1 MPEDVSKKRE
11 HVEATGTLDLGL
23 SFLLNGDSESSSHSV
38 SPVPQAP
45 SAQETPPEGSAG
57 SEAESPY
64 EKLAS
69 TGSWSEI
76 LRLAEGDLS
85 SGDDARVRTWW
96 IYAHLQNRSMPASFL
111 AAPLESLLTKNTGEA
126 APADQALLERT
137 AHLVHRRLVESGDA
151 TLAQAIAASISS
163 AKLLPAAVET
173 LRPASTP
180 LNAISSHRVEK
191 QSSAVIWG
199 AESVKQPLRVG
210 LLGVVAASVFCLLA
224 ALGIFFAY
232 GGKQLFGAEV
242 AIAAETF
249 VSQDEKPELLIPALD
264 RRDLVGRL
272 GALYYSIDKGEGES
286 GGNAAGADVASVA
299 VSSASER
306 AEVVQPASGSGSDAS
321 VGTADSARGGTD
333 IKQPAGTEEAVAT
346 TVAPKLPKER
356 VNTTSPVEGPDFR
369 ERAGRNQRSGSGG
382 AGAVGTTANRS
393 PAPDD
398 GRSRRLPAETSRP
411 EIVMGMPEP
420 ERTQGRYYTVLVSC
434 SVLDAPNYSALV
446 VSQLRRGET
455 VFVEARVGGWLR
467 LRSRN
472 GRAGFVL
479 AQDLVEASRD
489 DFREP

>member
-1 MPEDVSKKRE
+1 MPEDVSKKGE
-11 HVEATGTLDLGL
+11 HAEAPGTLDLGL
-23 SFLLNGDSESSSHSV
+23 SFLLNGDSESSSQSV
-38 SPVPQAP
+38 PPVSNTPP
-45 SAQETPPEGSAG
+45 AQETPSEGIAV
-57 SEAESPY
+57 SEPESPY

-69 TGSWSEI
+69 TESWSEI

-126 APADQALLERT
+126 ARADQALLERT
-137 AHLVHRRLVESGDA
+137 AHLVHRRLVESGDV

-163 AKLLPAAVET
+163 AQLLPAAVET
-173 LRPASTP
+173 LRPASVP
-180 LNAISSHRVEK
+180 LNAISTPRVEK

-199 AESVKQPLRVG
+199 VESVKQPVRVR
-210 LLGVVAASVFCLLA
+210 LLGVVAAGVFCLLA
-224 ALGIFFAY
+224 AVGIFFAY
-232 GGKQLFGAEV
+232 GGKQLLGAEV

-249 VSQDEKPELLIPALD
+249 VSQDERPELLIPALD

-272 GALYYSIDKGEGES
+272 GALYYSIDKGEEES
-286 GGNAAGADVASVA
+286 DGRAAGADVTTVA
-299 VSSASER
+299 VSGASER
-306 AEVVQPASGSGSDAS
+306 AEVVPPAIGSGSDAS
-321 VGTADSARGGTD
+321 GGTADSARGGA
-333 IKQPAGTEEAVAT
+333 QPSGTQEAVAKA
-346 TVAPKLPKER
+346 VAPKLPKEK
-356 VNTTSPVEGPDFR
+356 VNTSSPVEGPEFR
-369 ERAGRNQRSGSGG
+369 ERSSRNQRSGSGVDVGVG
-382 AGAVGTTANRS
+382 ATTNRS
-393 PAPDD
+393 PAPDE
-398 GRSRRLPAETSRP
+398 GRSRRFPAETARP